1 MGQPAGP
8 QRSCGAGSERSEER
22 HDAKHRLR
30 AVPQAMQRLEK
41 GGNLGKGGD
50 GVVHPGGGGWGTGA
64 AVVAGFH
71 AVLQTTGNI
80 RGEGVAD
87 DERFLRENG
96 DGAIFVQLAEG
107 VIEEGWGGLGGASM
121 LRNEEIIKIRL
132 HAANLQ
138 PVELLF
144 VGAVAGDTQECAAGK
159 ALQEL
164 YGTGDWDGALMQGG
178 TEVMFKGGAIKMD
191 AKSGKN
197 IVPADFLKL
206 GEGEVYPPRSA
217 ARAYYFRR

>member
-8 QRSCGAGSERSEER
+8 QRSCGAGSARSEER

-96 DGAIFVQLAEG
+96 DLA
-107 VIEEGWGGLGGASM
+107 A
-121 LRNEEIIKIRL
+121 
-132 HAANLQ
+132 
-138 PVELLF
+138 
-144 VGAVAGDTQECAAGK
+144 
-159 ALQEL
+159 
-164 YGTGDWDGALMQGG
+164 
-178 TEVMFKGGAIKMD
+178 
-191 AKSGKN
+191 
-197 IVPADFLKL
+197 PACSEMKK
-206 GEGEVYPPRSA
+206 
-217 ARAYYFRR
+217 